1 MKKEIST
8 ANKKEKKMKIEI
20 NTEDLIY
27 KNKMFIQELQRVQD
41 SYYDNLLQQL
51 KALDETFYEKENK
64 DFLFDY
70 IFNETSSE
78 MSFDEFL
85 LEFTT

>member
-1 MKKEIST
+1 
-8 ANKKEKKMKIEI
+8 MKIEI